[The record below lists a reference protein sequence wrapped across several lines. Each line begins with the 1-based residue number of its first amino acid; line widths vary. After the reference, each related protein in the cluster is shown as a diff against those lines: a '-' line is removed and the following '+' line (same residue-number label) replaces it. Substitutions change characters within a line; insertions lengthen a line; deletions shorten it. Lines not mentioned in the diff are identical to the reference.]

1 MLRMFPLSMIHALYL
16 LLLLSSNVQA
26 FNTVHTNCTLPPQHA
41 NFVSS
46 PNTRGTLQILWS
58 SIFTILACTWTVLH
72 LNVPEYEP
80 GPKTGS
86 LKDRLGCIVK
96 KYKHPTK
103 WFLLTVLAPEVPFA
117 KYWDDQ
123 VQAHSLFYHYE
134 DIFKDKHWTKTHV
147 LFANMGGFAV
157 KYKEKHESYSTG
169 EKMSAGDLYNSLAE
183 TRPALENNTFL
194 PGGSGRLNQSTPG
207 PASKDPAGKFNE
219 VFYLTATEALK
230 LLCKDQGTPI
240 PGLDNISVEEIN
252 DRSKADIFMRLLAV
266 GQILWVVVQ
275 IISRGVYGL
284 AVTQLEV
291 TVVAF
296 AFCAVGMYIVNR
308 GKPKGVNCPILF
320 EYSGTK
326 EDLKG
331 ELSRSKI
338 PTSTKIHNK
347 WTFYQCKYC
356 KMEKPSSS
364 SDSSENSGNNG
375 NCDNYEENTSRGT
388 NERIERNKTE
398 PQNNSEKMRP
408 KVLITAAIRG
418 VRKCLGSPRTSGDPI
433 GNGFSDESE
442 DSKRS
447 GELLTDMSMFIS
459 SMVFGGIHLIAWD
472 FQFPTTVEKYLW
484 WAAALWCTVCVLACT
499 LLCFMF
505 VGLEKVIVALN
516 EWLNYVRSSTPEN
529 TNSDPAESAPKVS
542 NTSLKQDSSN
552 INADLDA
559 ESSPGSSKRPSPEA
573 QFSAPLSEDQASKRD
588 EESQESRTQPNRPVK
603 KAIVGFVV
611 VLSSLMVFL
620 SSLVVGLSGLLFILV
635 WYILCISLLIC
646 GIAGVLAYIV
656 ARLFIV
662 VEMLRTLAFLPPDAY
677 VATWSSE
684 IPNIG

>member
-1 MLRMFPLSMIHALYL
+1 MLPLTRIHLLYL
-16 LLLLSSNVQA
+16 LLLLASSVQA
-26 FNTVHTNCTLPPQHA
+26 FNTIHTNCTLPPQHA
-41 NFVSS
+41 NFVTA
-46 PNTRGTLQILWS
+46 PNTLGTLQILWS
-58 SIFTILACTWTVLH
+58 SLFTILACTWTVLH
-72 LNVPEYEP
+72 LNVPGYKQK
-80 GPKTGS
+80 PKEGGITGW
-86 LKDRLGCIVK
+86 LKWMVI
-96 KYKHPTK
+96 KYRHPTK

-134 DIFKDKHWTKTHV
+134 DIFEDKHWTKTHV

-157 KYKEKHESYSTG
+157 KYKEKRESYSTG
-169 EKMSAGDLYNSLAE
+169 EKMSAGDLYNSPAE

-207 PASKDPAGKFNE
+207 PASKDPAGKFDK

-240 PGLDNISVEEIN
+240 PGLDNTSVEEIN
-252 DRSKADIFMRLLAV
+252 DRSKTDIFMRLLAV

-284 AVTQLEV
+284 TVTQLEV

-296 AFCAVGMYIVNR
+296 AFCA
-308 GKPKGVNCPILF
+308 PKGVNCPILF
-320 EYSGTK
+320 EYSGTRK
-326 EDLKG
+326 DLEG

-347 WTFYQCKYC
+347 WAFYQCKYC
-356 KMEKPSSS
+356 KMEKTSSS
-364 SDSSENSGNNG
+364 SDSSENSGNNE

-388 NERIERNKTE
+388 NERIESNKTE

-418 VRKCLGSPRTSGDPI
+418 VRECLGSPRTSGDAI
-433 GNGFSDESE
+433 ENGFIDESE

-447 GELLTDMSMFIS
+447 CELLTDMSMFIS
-459 SMVFGGIHLIAWD
+459 SMVFGGIHLIAWG
-472 FQFPTTVEKYLW
+472 FQFPTIVEKYLW
-484 WAAALWCTVCVLACT
+484 WAAALWCTFCVLACT

-505 VGLEKVIVALN
+505 VGLEKVI
-516 EWLNYVRSSTPEN
+516 N
-529 TNSDPAESAPKVS
+529 TNSSDPAESAPKVS

-559 ESSPGSSKRPSPEA
+559 KSSPGSSKRSSPET
-573 QFSAPLSEDQASKRD
+573 QLSAPLSENQASNRD

-611 VLSSLMVFL
+611 VLSS
-620 SSLVVGLSGLLFILV
+620 
-635 WYILCISLLIC
+635 
-646 GIAGVLAYIV
+646 VLAYIV

-662 VEMLRTLAFLPPDAY
+662 VEMFRTLAFLPQDAY